1 MRVPVEQLVDL
12 SKLGANGRPPTPREI
27 REALPRGWVLDED
40 GVTAQSDARLLFK
53 EGWVLIVGLVCFGA
67 AVIGLF
73 YFTFPRGGAGWLR
86 LAILIALVLV
96 AGGIVAPMI
105 TRALNRR

>member
-12 SKLGANGRPPTPREI
+12 SKLGTPERKPTPREI
-27 REALPRGWVLDED
+27 RDALPRGWVLEED
-40 GVTAQSDARLLFK
+40 GVTARSDARLLFK

-73 YFTFPRGGAGWLR
+73 YFTFPRGGSGWTR
-86 LAILIALVLV
+86 LAVLIGLVVV
-96 AGGIVAPMI
+96 AGGLVAPII

>member
-12 SKLGANGRPPTPREI
+12 SKLGTGERPPTPREI

-40 GVTAQSDARLLFK
+40 GVTAHSDARLMFK
-53 EGWVLIVGLVCFGA
+53 EGWVLIVGLACFGA

-73 YFTFPRGGAGWLR
+73 YLTFPRGGAGWVR
-86 LAILIALVLV
+86 LVILIAVVVV
-96 AGGIVAPMI
+96 AGGIVAPLI
-105 TRALNRR
+105 TRALHRR

>member
-1 MRVPVEQLVDL
+1 MPVEQVVDL
-12 SKLGANGRPPTPREI
+12 FRLPSGGCPPTPHEI

-86 LAILIALVLV
+86 VAILIGLVVIAGGLV
-96 AGGIVAPMI
+96 APII
-105 TRALNRR
+105 TRALTRR